1 MVYYKCPPIAD
12 GRAAEAASSMTSM
25 EQSYKVNICGETFQ
39 IKSDQSSQTIE
50 RVAGYLDFK
59 IREMGK
65 GGINVDKFR
74 VTVLAAMNLAGELF
88 ELRARVEENEKQQ
101 HQLQEK
107 ARSLN
112 ASLDRALD
120 PADT

>member
-1 MVYYKCPPIAD
+1 
-12 GRAAEAASSMTSM
+12 M
-25 EQSYKVNICGETFQ
+25 EHSYKVNICGESFQ
-39 IKSDQSSQTIE
+39 VKSDQGPQTIE

-74 VTVLAAMNLAGELF
+74 VVVMAAMNLAGELF
-88 ELRARVEENEKQQ
+88 ELRAKVEEFDRQQ
-101 HQLQEK
+101 NRVQEQ

-112 ASLDRALD
+112 ETLDRALEPRVLD
-120 PADT
+120 SL

>member
-1 MVYYKCPPIAD
+1 
-12 GRAAEAASSMTSM
+12 M
-25 EQSYKVNICGETFQ
+25 EHSYKVNICGETFQ
-39 IKSDQSSQTIE
+39 VKSDQSPQTIE

-74 VTVLAAMNLAGELF
+74 VVVLAALNLAGELF
-88 ELRARVEENEKQQ
+88 ELKARVEENEKQQ
-101 HQLQEK
+101 TRIQEK
-107 ARSLN
+107 AKSMN

-120 PADT
+120 TAAP

>member
-1 MVYYKCPPIAD
+1 M
-12 GRAAEAASSMTSM
+12 GSM
-25 EQSYKVNICGETFQ
+25 ENSYKVNICGETFQ
-39 IKSDQSSQTIE
+39 VKSDQSPQTIE

-74 VTVLAAMNLAGELF
+74 IVVLAAMNLAGELL
-88 ELRARVEENEKQQ
+88 ELKSKIEEYDKQSDQ
-101 HQLQEK
+101 IQEK

-120 PADT
+120 PVG

>member
-1 MVYYKCPPIAD
+1 
-12 GRAAEAASSMTSM
+12 M
-25 EQSYKVNICGETFQ
+25 EHSYKVNICGETFQ
-39 IKSDQSSQTIE
+39 VKSDQSPQTIE

-74 VTVLAAMNLAGELF
+74 VVVLAALNLAGELF
-88 ELRARVEENEKQQ
+88 ELKARVEENEKQQ
-101 HQLQEK
+101 TRIQEK
-107 ARSLN
+107 AKSMN

-120 PADT
+120 TAAS

>member
-1 MVYYKCPPIAD
+1 
-12 GRAAEAASSMTSM
+12 MTSL
-25 EQSYKVNICGETFQ
+25 EQSHKVNICGETFQ
-39 IKSDQSSQTIE
+39 VKSDQSLQTIE

-74 VTVLAAMNLAGELF
+74 VTVLAALNLAGELF
-88 ELRARVEENEKQQ
+88 ELRAKVEENEKHQS
-101 HQLQEK
+101 QLQEK

-120 PADT
+120 PA

>member
-1 MVYYKCPPIAD
+1 M
-12 GRAAEAASSMTSM
+12 GSM
-25 EQSYKVNICGETFQ
+25 ENSYKVNICGETFQ
-39 IKSDQSSQTIE
+39 VKSDQSPQTIE

-74 VTVLAAMNLAGELF
+74 IVVLAAMNLAGELF
-88 ELRARVEENEKQQ
+88 ELKSKIEEYDKQSDQ
-101 HQLQEK
+101 IQEK

-120 PADT
+120 PVG

>member
-1 MVYYKCPPIAD
+1 
-12 GRAAEAASSMTSM
+12 M
-25 EQSYKVNICGETFQ
+25 EHSYKVNICGENFQ
-39 IKSDQSSQTIE
+39 VKSDQPPQVIE

-59 IREMGK
+59 IREMSK

-74 VTVLAAMNLAGELF
+74 VVVLAAMNLAGELF
-88 ELRARVEENEKQQ
+88 EVKAQLEEYDRQSN
-101 HQLQEK
+101 QLEEK

-120 PADT
+120 

>member
-1 MVYYKCPPIAD
+1 
-12 GRAAEAASSMTSM
+12 M
-25 EQSYKVNICGETFQ
+25 EHSYKVNICGETFQ
-39 IKSDQSSQTIE
+39 VKSDQSPQTIE

-74 VTVLAAMNLAGELF
+74 VVVLAALNLAGELF
-88 ELRARVEENEKQQ
+88 ELKARVEENEK
-101 HQLQEK
+101 HQNQIQEK
-107 ARSLN
+107 AKSMN

-120 PADT
+120 TAAL

>member
-1 MVYYKCPPIAD
+1 MAPAVP
-12 GRAAEAASSMTSM
+12 EH
-25 EQSYKVNICGETFQ
+25 SYKVNICGETFQ
-39 IKSDQSSQTIE
+39 VKSDQSPQTIE

-74 VTVLAAMNLAGELF
+74 VVVLAAMNLTGELF
-88 ELRARVEENEKQQ
+88 ELRARVEEYDKQSN
-101 HQLQEK
+101 QLQEK

-112 ASLDRALD
+112 ASLDRAID
-120 PADT
+120 PA

>member
-1 MVYYKCPPIAD
+1 M
-12 GRAAEAASSMTSM
+12 AAM
-25 EQSYKVNICGETFQ
+25 EHSYKVNICGETFQ
-39 IKSDQSSQTIE
+39 VKSDQSPQTIE

-74 VTVLAAMNLAGELF
+74 IVVLAALNLAGELF
-88 ELRARVEENEKQQ
+88 ELKARVEENEKQQ
-101 HQLQEK
+101 NQIQEK
-107 ARSLN
+107 AKSMN

-120 PADT
+120 TAAP

>member
-1 MVYYKCPPIAD
+1 MAN
-12 GRAAEAASSMTSM
+12 M
-25 EQSYKVNICGETFQ
+25 EHSYKVNICGENFQ
-39 IKSDQSSQTIE
+39 IKSDQSPQTIE

-59 IREMGK
+59 IRELSK

-74 VTVLAAMNLAGELF
+74 VVVLAAMNLAGELF
-88 ELRARVEENEKQQ
+88 ELKNRMEEYDKKSD
-101 HQLQEK
+101 QLQEK

-120 PADT
+120 PVD